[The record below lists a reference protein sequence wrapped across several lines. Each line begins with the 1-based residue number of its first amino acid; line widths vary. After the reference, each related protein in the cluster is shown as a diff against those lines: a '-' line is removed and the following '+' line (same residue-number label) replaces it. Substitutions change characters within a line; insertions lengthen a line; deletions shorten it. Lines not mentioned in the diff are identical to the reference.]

1 MAIVLLIILE
11 GTLYDVIINIR
22 SKRNQESVEENRK
35 PAENGKPTENEKPI
49 ENGNSYPEN
58 KYKLRAENGDIQHT
72 QPVDKHAQKPGNASL
87 PVCRL

>member
-22 SKRNQESVEENRK
+22 SKRNQESVEENEK
-35 PAENGKPTENEKPI
+35 PAENGKPRENEKPI

-58 KYKLRAENGDIQHT
+58 KYKLRAENGNIQHT
-72 QPVDKHAQKPGNASL
+72 QPTDKHAQKPGNASL
-87 PVCRL
+87 SV